1 MCMKRLNDSF
11 HKKSQWDGR
20 NVHFAS
26 SPLGL
31 AAAPPMA
38 IRANWVK
45 TDGQTVIF
53 ALEIGCKRMAE

>member
-1 MCMKRLNDSF
+1 MCMKGLNDSF

-45 TDGQTVIF
+45 TDGQTAIV
-53 ALEIGCKRMAE
+53 L

>member
-1 MCMKRLNDSF
+1 MKGLNDSF

-26 SPLGL
+26 SPLGF

-45 TDGQTVIF
+45 MDGQKAVRV
-53 ALEIGCKRMAE
+53 L